1 VIEDGVH
8 QNHEYL
14 LAEIT
19 FVPSRIFASLKSS
32 EGPEQFQELQEPV
45 QLAQSCESNQL

>member
-1 VIEDGVH
+1 VIEDGIN

-19 FVPSRIFASLKSS
+19 LVPSRIFASLKSP
-32 EGPEQFQELQEPV
+32 EGPEQFQEFQKPV

>member
-1 VIEDGVH
+1 VIKNGVN

-14 LAEIT
+14 LAKIT
-19 FVPSRIFASLKSS
+19 FVPSRIFASFKSP
-32 EGPEQFQELQEPV
+32 EGPEQFQEFQKPV